1 MIQKI
6 KLLLLMPILTLAMLA
21 AVALPAVV
29 YAQTPPPAAADANID
44 QNLCAGADTLTF
56 NDPASG
62 SGQCPITGDPTNT
75 FNDVLATTI
84 NIISIVVG
92 VIAVIMIIFGGFR
105 YVTSGGD
112 ATKVTSAKNTILY
125 GLIGLVI
132 VALAQIIVR
141 FGLQQT
147 SGTISP

>member
-6 KLLLLMPILTLAMLA
+6 KLLLLTGLALGLFA
-21 AVALPAVV
+21 SVALPTGV
-29 YAQTPPPAAADANID
+29 YAAAPPPTPAATSDIDAN
-44 QNLCAGADTLTF
+44 LCSGADTLTF
-56 NDPASG
+56 NETTNTTCVV
-62 SGQCPITGDPTNT
+62 QGDPTNT

-84 NIISIVVG
+84 NIISVIVG

-112 ATKVTSAKNTILY
+112 GTKVTSAKNTILY

-141 FGLQQT
+141 FVLEQT
-147 SGTISP
+147 STTIT

>member
-6 KLLLLMPILTLAMLA
+6 KLLLLTGLALGLFA
-21 AVALPAVV
+21 SVALPTGV
-29 YAQTPPPAAADANID
+29 YAAAPPPTPAASADIDAN
-44 QNLCAGADTLTF
+44 LCSGADKLTF
-56 NDPASG
+56 NEATG
-62 SGQCPITGDPTNT
+62 TCQEQITGDPTNT

-84 NIISIVVG
+84 NIISVVVG

-141 FGLQQT
+141 FVLQQST
-147 SGTISP
+147 TLVT